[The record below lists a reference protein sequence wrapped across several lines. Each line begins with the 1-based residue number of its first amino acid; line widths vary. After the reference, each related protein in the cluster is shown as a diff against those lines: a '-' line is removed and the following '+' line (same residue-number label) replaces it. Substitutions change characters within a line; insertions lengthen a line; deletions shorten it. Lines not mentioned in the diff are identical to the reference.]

1 MENVQES
8 QAPVAS
14 YDPNKSYKWSPED
27 AFVISGA
34 EFSVLLNALR
44 AVLSSQEAQRILLAS
59 RANDVVEGVFARSVE
74 LGVAKEVVE
83 EQQPEQQ
90 NGL

>member
-14 YDPNKSYKWSPED
+14 YDLNKSYKWSPED
-27 AFVISGA
+27 PFVISGG

-59 RANDVVEGVFARSVE
+59 RANDVVESVFARSVE
-74 LGVAKEVVE
+74 LGIAKEVVE
-83 EQQPEQQ
+83 EQSEQQ